1 MQRRQF
7 LKKVMQGS
15 LGLLS
20 TYSAA
25 GLGLWGRKASVFAET
40 STAAG
45 LPVRPFGRT
54 PFRVTLLGL
63 GGEGILR
70 TYGRFQEAVPVV
82 ERASELGINYFDT
95 APAYANSQD
104 YIGAVFQK
112 DPSKRDRVFL
122 ASKTHERSYDGSM
135 RLLEDSLKRLHTD
148 HLDLWQLHDL
158 RTFDDL
164 EAIFAPRGAM
174 RALEKAQQEG
184 RVRYLGFTGH
194 HDPKVLTEA
203 AERYDFDAALVALNA
218 ADRHRLSFI
227 EEFLPV
233 AERKQ
238 LAIIGMKVFSRG
250 RSIDRGIMTAEEA
263 MHYVLSLPVSHVI
276 IGCDHPGQVEQNA
289 AIAKNF
295 KPLSQEKIVKL
306 DRQAAPFNRPLTY
319 YKKI

>member
-1 MQRRQF
+1 MQSTLGF
-7 LKKVMQGS
+7 LS
-15 LGLLS
+15 A
-20 TYSAA
+20 YSAA
-25 GLGLWGRKASVFAET
+25 GLGLWGRKASAFAET
-40 STAAG
+40 RAAAG

-70 TYGRFQEAVPVV
+70 TYGRFKEAVPVV
-82 ERASELGINYFDT
+82 ERAIQLGINYLDT

-164 EAIFAPRGAM
+164 EAIFAPQGAM
-174 RALEKAQQEG
+174 RALKKAQQEG

-203 AERYDFDAALVALNA
+203 AERYDFDAVLVALNA
-218 ADRHRLSFI
+218 ADRRRLSFI

-238 LAIIGMKVFSRG
+238 LAIIGMKVLSHG
-250 RSIDRGIMTAEEA
+250 NSIDRGILTAEEA

-276 IGCDHPGQVEQNA
+276 VGCDHSGQVEQNA

-295 KPLSQEKIVKL
+295 KLLSQERMAKL
-306 DRQAAPFNRPLTY
+306 ERQSFPFDRLMAS
-319 YKKI
+319 YKKR